1 MPLHASNVDD
11 LNKLLF
17 NFSRFSHFL
26 NIWGVNFVWIGV
38 CTLWNVYCQINWCC
52 FCCFGEE
59 PILPHPSPQLQQI
72 KIFAQQGLG
81 KKNPLKI
88 NFFLSKKMFV
98 VPWISPPTFLI
109 SFAQILFHKLVFR
122 CIIENAF
129 EILKHYYNEKGIA
142 IIIFCI
148 DNSNGL

>member
-88 NFFLSKKMFV
+88 NFFFV
-98 VPWISPPTFLI
+98 EENVCCSVDFTSHLFDQFCANIIP
-109 SFAQILFHKLVFR
+109 QIGVSMHNRKRFWNIETLFQWARYRNHK
-122 CIIENAF
+122 
-129 EILKHYYNEKGIA
+129 
-142 IIIFCI
+142 FCI